1 MISMNE
7 DLFTSSSQ
15 VPLLGQMD
23 TINSNGARDFKDTE
37 ATTIALEEP
46 DTHGPHHIMSTSAQ
60 PQFSQIP
67 HTYRRRYLI
76 LFQLSLLNILVS
88 WSWLTF
94 APVSATTAT
103 FFGVSISGV
112 NWLSTGFLFAF
123 VAATPATLFTLNRY
137 GPRGAIIVASVLV
150 AIGSWVRYAGTRAGS
165 NGGGQGGSFGVVVLG
180 QVLIGLAQP
189 FVLAAPTRFSEMWFT
204 EKGRIA
210 ATAVASLAN
219 PFGGAVSLH
228 PNAATAT

>member
-1 MISMNE
+1 MNE

-23 TINSNGARDFKDTE
+23 TATSNDARDYKDTQ
-37 ATTIALEEP
+37 ATTIALEESV
-46 DTHGPHHIMSTSAQ
+46 THDHLMSTSAQ
-60 PQFSQIP
+60 PQSPQTP

-103 FFGVSISGV
+103 FFGVSLSSV

-150 AIGSWVRYAGTRAGS
+150 AVGCWVRYAGTRAGS
-165 NGGGQGGSFGVVVLG
+165 DREGGRFGIVVLG

-219 PFGGAVSLH
+219 PFGGAVSL
-228 PNAATAT
+228 PLNAAIAT